1 MHEPWN
7 YRFPPAD
14 LADEDGLVAHSDHIN
29 ADMAFTAHSQGIFPW
44 YNPGDPVLW
53 WSPDPRAIIPTDA
66 IHTSHSLH
74 KQMRHGDYRLTLDT
88 DFAAV
93 IDHCAVCHGDSW
105 ITPEMRDTYLTLY
118 EQGRAHSCEL
128 WQGDELVGGLY
139 GVGLERIFCGESMYS
154 KRPSA
159 SKIVLVR
166 FCAWLAARGIDT
178 LDTQFLTPHLISMG
192 AINIP
197 RSEYLA
203 RLTTSPDKHRGRWTI

>member
-74 KQMRHGDYRLTLDT
+74 RSSTT
-88 DFAAV
+88 A
-93 IDHCAVCHGDSW
+93 
-105 ITPEMRDTYLTLY
+105 
-118 EQGRAHSCEL
+118 
-128 WQGDELVGGLY
+128 
-139 GVGLERIFCGESMYS
+139 
-154 KRPSA
+154 PSA
-159 SKIVLVR
+159 T
-166 FCAWLAARGIDT
+166 ATAG
-178 LDTQFLTPHLISMG
+178 
-192 AINIP
+192 
-197 RSEYLA
+197 
-203 RLTTSPDKHRGRWTI
+203 